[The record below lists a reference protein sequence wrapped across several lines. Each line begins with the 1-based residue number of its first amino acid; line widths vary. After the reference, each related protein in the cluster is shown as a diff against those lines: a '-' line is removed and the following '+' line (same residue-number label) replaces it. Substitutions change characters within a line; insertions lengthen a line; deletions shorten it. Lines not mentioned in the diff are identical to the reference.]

1 MTEATLHISTMKS
14 NHISAFGWLAALLI
28 SGFSAAK
35 AQDAVPC
42 LIFTGNSDTPY
53 NIDLDK
59 LNRVTF
65 GDDGFIVSSS
75 SDSAVSEETL
85 LYSLYNRLAIGEAVP
100 SIPTSVADIEV
111 EGSSALRYQ
120 ADAKSIVLDAA
131 AEGKYAIGIY
141 SLNGVLIATSDM
153 AAGQSLD
160 VASLPAGS
168 YIAVASNGNSKLTLK
183 FILR

>member
-1 MTEATLHISTMKS
+1 MTEAPLHNSTMKS
-14 NHISAFGWLAALLI
+14 NHISAFGWLTALLI
-28 SGFSAAK
+28 SGFSVAK

-75 SDSAVSEETL
+75 SDSSQPEETL
-85 LYSLYNRLAIGEAVP
+85 LYSLYNRLAIGDAVP
-100 SIPTSVADIEV
+100 SIPTGIDGIEADV
-111 EGSSALRYQ
+111 NTCLRYMS
-120 ADAKSIVLDAA
+120 DTKSIVLDATA
-131 AEGKYAIGIY
+131 DTPYSIGIF
-141 SLNGVLIATSDM
+141 SINGVLIATSNM
-153 AAGQSLD
+153 SAGQSLN
-160 VASLPAGS
+160 VSSLPTGS